1 MNPSIHT
8 GSKIV
13 ENHGEECRASI
24 LHARVDLSR
33 LMVHIQQ
40 VEENRNM
47 KNIRAGNMSRLIRIF
62 QGRVLLKSGISPGLR
77 RDSPAKEG

>member
-1 MNPSIHT
+1 
-8 GSKIV
+8 
-13 ENHGEECRASI
+13 
-24 LHARVDLSR
+24 
-33 LMVHIQQ
+33 MVHIQQ

-77 RDSPAKEG
+77 RDSPTEGSQVRPRIAMKGISSPELRVGSVSNFMEESV